1 MNHKAITC
9 MYIVLTVGYGPEDF
23 VSIDSFNTYNG
34 LGVSTIVTSPG
45 QIARTTSDSCK
56 NYRAKI

>member
-1 MNHKAITC
+1 